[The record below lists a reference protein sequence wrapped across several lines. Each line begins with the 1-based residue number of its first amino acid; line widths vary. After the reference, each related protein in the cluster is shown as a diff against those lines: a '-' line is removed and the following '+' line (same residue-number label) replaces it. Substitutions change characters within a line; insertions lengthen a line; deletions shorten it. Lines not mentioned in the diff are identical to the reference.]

1 MKPEEGGDWS
11 FEVSRFLVVDSPSFP
26 GNFYWRAYVHREQA
40 AVALS
45 LRGDDTPDCARISDH
60 GVTPDG
66 GALSPDVPK
75 RRDGVA
81 RRSRLGYALCPGRTT
96 PELCGPRASA
106 SDATSSQPSRPTP
119 RWRWT
124 PLSEFVSFSLPSS
137 APLFIA
143 QEIHQRQQI
152 PHISA
157 CSNFQ
162 GHFCCHDR
170 MNHNGRNIR
179 SRT

>member
-1 MKPEEGGDWS
+1 M
-11 FEVSRFLVVDSPSFP
+11 DSPSFP

-81 RRSRLGYALCPGRTT
+81 RRSRLGYARCPGRTT

-124 PLSEFVSFSLPSS
+124 PLSEFVSFSFPSS
-137 APLFIA
+137 APFPRPGNPSKAADPSHIGLFKFPGPFLLP
-143 QEIHQRQQI
+143 RQNESQWTE
-152 PHISA
+152 H
-157 CSNFQ
+157 
-162 GHFCCHDR
+162 
-170 MNHNGRNIR
+170 
-179 SRT
+179 